1 MNYIDYIILR
11 FKLYT
16 QYIIIHILIY
26 IWLTVTSYT
35 GWWFGSF
42 FLFFPIVGMMIQ
54 SDEYFSRWL
63 KPPTRYI
70 YIWITLTSYILWMCH
85 RFTCPELWF
94 LWCHRWFFVAGEV
107 SRLVLPPWRCRGRQ
121 RVRGAGGCQL
131 HMLQQLQWGLWTSF
145 WMEKT
150 RRKTILGCKNTK
162 IWGMYLPKMRSAMHL
177 FLFSPQNVSMH
188 DLAPKVSILKN
199 QLNHLEISWMYSCGC
214 GYVWVQIHYF

>member
-1 MNYIDYIILR
+1 
-11 FKLYT
+11 
-16 QYIIIHILIY
+16 
-26 IWLTVTSYT
+26 
-35 GWWFGSF
+35 
-42 FLFFPIVGMMIQ
+42 MIQ

-63 KPPTRYI
+63 KPPTRYIYI